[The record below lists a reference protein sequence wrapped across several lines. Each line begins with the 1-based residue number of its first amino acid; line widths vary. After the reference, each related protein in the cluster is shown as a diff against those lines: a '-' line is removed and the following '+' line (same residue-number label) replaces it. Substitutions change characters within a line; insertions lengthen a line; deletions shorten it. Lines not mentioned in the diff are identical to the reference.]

1 MRPSQAIRFGIAA
14 VVLVLLSAAC
24 MHPSDSG
31 SSASVSSS
39 GSSTSASTTSP
50 AIEQTTGLESPQS
63 PTHGKPS
70 LSLPSPPVGNN
81 NNNVGAPCIQ
91 IAWLT
96 GPIPHGDVVTIK
108 SVTVPGS
115 PFSLDL
121 GTTAGCN
128 GGRSCIGY
136 QFSESNDTNGAFC
149 NVGVRYDGEGTVDPR
164 NDNTESGTIVLSGRL
179 SCPHIS
185 STKCRNDE
193 IVMDAAARRPI
204 TFNVGIDPSASPPT
218 TSSSSG
224 SMSPPP
230 SESSSSS
237 PTTSDSSSPVAPGSP

>member
-1 MRPSQAIRFGIAA
+1 MKPSQAIRFGIAA
-14 VVLVLLSAAC
+14 IVLVLLLAAC

-31 SSASVSSS
+31 SSASGSSS
-39 GSSTSASTTSP
+39 GSSTSESTTSP

-63 PTHGKPS
+63 PTHGNPS

-81 NNNVGAPCIQ
+81 GQNVGVECIQ

-96 GPIPHGDVVTIK
+96 GPIPHGDVVTIT

-121 GTTAGCN
+121 GTTAGCK

-149 NVGVRYDGEGTVDPR
+149 NVGVAYEGEGTVDPG
-164 NDNTESGTIVLSGRL
+164 NDNTESGTIVLAGRL
-179 SCPHIS
+179 SCPNIS
-185 STKCRNDE
+185 SAKCRDDGV
-193 IVMDAAARRPI
+193 VMEAAARRPI
-204 TFNVGIDPSASPPT
+204 FFSVGIDPPTSPPT

-224 SMSPPP
+224 ST
-230 SESSSSS
+230 SSS